1 MLLSSPQSSPMAFG
15 GWTLFLC
22 GMCMGAADLI
32 PGISG
37 GTVAFILGFYH
48 PLLESLKTLNGA
60 ALKNLFKGQW
70 RAFAQRVAWRFLLPL
85 LAGIIC
91 SLATLA
97 NFFHFI
103 LGQEVY
109 RTYLYAIFL
118 GLILASF
125 VFCMRQIQRWTWKS
139 MGGFLLGALCAYVLT
154 DSTLIAP
161 TEGEYAV
168 KVRLESVQTPV
179 RNYAPHQQL
188 LTGLT
193 PQTLS
198 ALVVQ
203 GVVQDTA
210 RVYDQHFVD
219 LGEVKEFLVPRPTF
233 YLNGW
238 LILCGALA
246 ICALLLPGI
255 SGSYVLTL
263 LGVYPLVIES
273 LVDFLNGL
281 KGLEFNGEAFVVLG
295 NLALGIG
302 IGALGFAR
310 VLSWLLRCYPNP
322 TLAVLSGVMIGAIRS
337 VWPFW
342 TTTYALMPLK
352 LEKGAQLVALQP
364 FIPVWNTPLFWQ
376 AGVCTLAGF
385 LLVLGLEALAR
396 RKPILKPS

>member
-1 MLLSSPQSSPMAFG
+1 
-15 GWTLFLC
+15 
-22 GMCMGAADLI
+22 MGAADLI

-60 ALKNLFKGQW
+60 ALKSLVKGQW
-70 RAFAQRVAWRFLLPL
+70 RAFSQRVAWRFLLPL
-85 LAGIIC
+85 VAGIVC

-125 VFCMRQIQRWTWKS
+125 VFCIRQIQRWTWKS
-139 MGGFLLGALCAYVLT
+139 VGGFLLGALCAYVLT

-161 TEGEYAV
+161 HEGEYAV
-168 KVRLESVQTPV
+168 KVHLESVQTQISV

-193 PQTLS
+193 PQMLS
-198 ALVVQ
+198 ALVAQ
-203 GVVQDTA
+203 GGVPETA

-219 LGEVKEFLVPRPTF
+219 LGEAKEFLVPRSALYF
-233 YLNGW
+233 NGW

-281 KGLEFNGEAFVVLG
+281 KALQFNGEAFIVLG

-302 IGALGFAR
+302 MGALGFAR

-322 TLAVLSGVMIGAIRS
+322 TLAALSGVMIGAIRS

-342 TTTYALMPLK
+342 TYTYAFLPLK

-364 FIPVWNTPLFWQ
+364 FIPVWNNPLCWQ
-376 AGVCTLAGF
+376 AGMCTVAGF

-396 RKPILKPS
+396 RKPVLNAS